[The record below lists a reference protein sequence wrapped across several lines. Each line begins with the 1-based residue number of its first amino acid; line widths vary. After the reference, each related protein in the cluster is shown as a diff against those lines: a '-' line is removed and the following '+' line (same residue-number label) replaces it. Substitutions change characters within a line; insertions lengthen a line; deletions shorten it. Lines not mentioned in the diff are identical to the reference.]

1 MLGERLALLRKEKGL
16 TQEEL
21 AQALNITR
29 SALSLYEIGKRDPDT
44 ETLRKIAEFFN
55 VTVDFLLG
63 RTDIRNPEEKIKQAI
78 SDDPELLEFWEV
90 LSQRDDLQLLFK
102 QTKDIS
108 PRGIK
113 RIIRIIKAI
122 EEEEEQEP

>member
-44 ETLRKIAEFFN
+44 ETLRKIAGFFN
-55 VTVDFLLG
+55 VSVDYLLG

-102 QTKDIS
+102 QTKDL
-108 PRGIK
+108 PPQDVK

-122 EEEEEQEP
+122 EDEEEQES